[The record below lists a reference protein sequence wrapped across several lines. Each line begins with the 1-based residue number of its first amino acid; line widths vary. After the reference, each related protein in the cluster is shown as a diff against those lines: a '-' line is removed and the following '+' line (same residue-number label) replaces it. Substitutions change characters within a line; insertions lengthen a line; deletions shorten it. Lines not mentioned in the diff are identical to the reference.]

1 MIHYHGT
8 PITPRNELYKMSGK
22 HFCVSFYRPDDID
35 ICLQIGQSVMLDNG
49 AFSAFKKGEKLNF
62 KNYYKWLENKLGH
75 PHWCVIPDIIDGS
88 ISQQKKLLLQFPY
101 PPELSAP
108 VWHIGLDIEYLYFLL
123 DRYPKVCFGSS
134 GKYWNVGS
142 QQWCQRI
149 DYIFNN
155 LVKKYKHLPYI
166 HMLRGLSLGGSIYPF
181 ASADSTNVARNFKS
195 LNKCPEKM
203 ARKIDSMQ
211 NPIKWNKKLNQ
222 QELFKEIL

>member
-8 PITPRNELYKMSGK
+8 PITPRVELYKMSGK

-35 ICLQIGQSVMLDNG
+35 ICLQTGQSVMLDNG

-62 KNYYKWLENKLGH
+62 KNYYNWLEDKLGH

-108 VWHIGLDIEYLYFLL
+108 VWHIGSDINYLYFLL

-134 GKYWNVGS
+134 GKYWSVGS
-142 QQWCQRI
+142 LQWCQRI
-149 DYIFNN
+149 DFVFNN
-155 LVKKYKHLPYI
+155 LIKKYKHLPYI
-166 HMLRGLSLGGSIYPF
+166 HMLRGLSMGGTKYPF
-181 ASADSTNVARNFKS
+181 ASADSTNVARNFKT

-203 ARKIDSMQ
+203 ARQIDSMQ
-211 NPIKWNKKLNQ
+211 NPTHWNKSFNQ
-222 QELFKEIL
+222 QELFRE